1 MTSSEATTSLGT
13 FAWFGYQLP
22 LAKRLKLIKQSGF
35 SHTFLWM
42 GSSEPLVESGRA
54 HEMPGMVA
62 DAGLAVDHAHAV
74 YENANA
80 FWSDK
85 PSERDALVNENL
97 KLIEY
102 CSRHSISCIVLHV
115 TKGSTPPP
123 PHAEGLE
130 IFRRLG
136 EEAADAGVELAL
148 ENTRGT
154 NHLDLILSEVPL
166 DSLGLC
172 YDSSHDYL
180 HSSTPSAVLDKWGH
194 RLITTHFSDTD
205 GQGDV
210 HWLPMKGIVDWDAVS
225 RAYPTS
231 HQGPIMIEA
240 VPQDRAQ
247 PPTEFLADAYETAIK
262 LREKLVSLPN
272 CRE

>member
-1 MTSSEATTSLGT
+1 MTSGEATTSLGT
-13 FAWFGYQLP
+13 FSWFGYQLP

-42 GSSEPLVESGRA
+42 GRLEPLVESGRA
-54 HEMPGMVA
+54 HEMPGMAA
-62 DAGLAVDHAHAV
+62 DAGLTVDHAHAP

-80 FWSDK
+80 SWSDK

-97 KLIEY
+97 ELIEY

-115 TKGSTPPP
+115 TRGPEPPP

-136 EEAADAGVELAL
+136 EETANAGIALAL

-154 NHLDLILSEVPL
+154 DHLDLILKEVPL
-166 DSLGLC
+166 ESLGLC

-180 HSSTPSAVLDKWGH
+180 YSSTPSAVLAKWAH

-205 GQGDV
+205 GQSDV

-225 RAYPTS
+225 GAFPTS
-231 HQGPIMIEA
+231 HRGPVMIEA
-240 VPQDRAQ
+240 VPQHSTQ

-262 LREKLVSLPN
+262 LREKLVAAN
-272 CRE
+272 E

>member
-1 MTSSEATTSLGT
+1 MTSGEAAISLGT

-22 LAKRLKLIKQSGF
+22 LAERLNLIKQSGF

-62 DAGLAVDHAHAV
+62 DAGLALDHAHAI

-85 PSERDALVNENL
+85 PSERDALANENL
-97 KLIEY
+97 ELIEY
-102 CSRHSISCIVLHV
+102 CSRHSISRIVLHL
-115 TKGSTPPP
+115 TKGPTPPP
-123 PHAEGLE
+123 PRAEGLE

-136 EEAADAGVELAL
+136 AEAADAGIDLAL
-148 ENTRGT
+148 ENTRAT
-154 NHLDLILSEVPL
+154 NHLDLILDEVPL
-166 DSLGLC
+166 ESLGLC
-172 YDSSHDYL
+172 YDSSHDFLY
-180 HSSTPSAVLDKWGH
+180 SSTPCAVLEKWGH

-231 HQGPIMIEA
+231 HQGPVMIEA
-240 VPQDRAQ
+240 VPKDGAQ
-247 PPTEFLADAYETAIK
+247 LPNEFLEDAYETAIT
-262 LREKLVSLPN
+262 LREKLVSLPTGGG
-272 CRE
+272 